1 MKRTLILIL
10 LIVMA
15 SAVWSQDQLSMKEV
29 VLLARKQSLDAFRDK
44 NMFLADYWEYQSYK
58 SGKLPHLN
66 WFINPVSYNRRM
78 TMRYDSENNID
89 VYREQQTLSSYSVLS
104 LKQNIIATGGTLSL
118 ESDLYRLQNFN
129 NSGVNSWSSTPF
141 RIGLSQPL
149 WGFNPFKWEK
159 LISPLKYEKAKQEYI
174 RSVQQTNKKAVQL
187 YFDLLLANMQKEIA
201 AQNVAT
207 ADTLYKVG
215 MKRFGIASIQ
225 QEELL
230 DLELS
235 KFNSQIEQAQAE
247 KNYEKARFN
256 LISFLGENNTQ
267 EIVPIMPDTLD
278 NLFIDET
285 QAFEIARRLN
295 PEILQLRQK
304 ELEAA
309 RSLEQAVK
317 DSRFNANL
325 DMSYGLNQSSQT
337 FDEVYSNPL
346 DQQMVGVSV
355 SIPLLDWGNSKGRK
369 KMAQSQKEVVDI
381 EVEQALL
388 DFEQQVRL
396 KVIDFNLQGKVV
408 ASAARAD
415 ELAMQSFQVTKKRF
429 MLGKVDV
436 LRLTTA
442 MKNRQ
447 MARERYIN
455 SLATY
460 WRYFYEVQEITLYDF
475 VNGVSIEEDFEILIN
490 R

>member
-1 MKRTLILIL
+1 M
-10 LIVMA
+10 
-15 SAVWSQDQLSMKEV
+15 
-29 VLLARKQSLDAFRDK
+29 
-44 NMFLADYWEYQSYK
+44 
-58 SGKLPHLN
+58 P
-66 WFINPVSYNRRM
+66 
-78 TMRYDSENNID
+78 
-89 VYREQQTLSSYSVLS
+89 
-104 LKQNIIATGGTLSL
+104 GTL
-118 ESDLYRLQNFN
+118 DKLY
-129 NSGVNSWSSTPF
+129 
-141 RIGLSQPL
+141 
-149 WGFNPFKWEK
+149 
-159 LISPLKYEKAKQEYI
+159 
-174 RSVQQTNKKAVQL
+174 
-187 YFDLLLANMQKEIA
+187 
-201 AQNVAT
+201 
-207 ADTLYKVG
+207 
-215 MKRFGIASIQ
+215 
-225 QEELL
+225 
-230 DLELS
+230 
-235 KFNSQIEQAQAE
+235 
-247 KNYEKARFN
+247 
-256 LISFLGENNTQ
+256 
-267 EIVPIMPDTLD
+267 
-278 NLFIDET
+278 IDEA

-337 FDEVYSNPL
+337 FDDVYRNPL

-415 ELAMQSFQVTKKRF
+415 DLAMQSFEVTKKRF
-429 MLGKVDV
+429 ILGKVDV

>member
-1 MKRTLILIL
+1 
-10 LIVMA
+10 
-15 SAVWSQDQLSMKEV
+15 
-29 VLLARKQSLDAFRDK
+29 
-44 NMFLADYWEYQSYK
+44 
-58 SGKLPHLN
+58 
-66 WFINPVSYNRRM
+66 
-78 TMRYDSENNID
+78 
-89 VYREQQTLSSYSVLS
+89 
-104 LKQNIIATGGTLSL
+104 
-118 ESDLYRLQNFN
+118 
-129 NSGVNSWSSTPF
+129 
-141 RIGLSQPL
+141 
-149 WGFNPFKWEK
+149 
-159 LISPLKYEKAKQEYI
+159 
-174 RSVQQTNKKAVQL
+174 
-187 YFDLLLANMQKEIA
+187 
-201 AQNVAT
+201 
-207 ADTLYKVG
+207 
-215 MKRFGIASIQ
+215 
-225 QEELL
+225 
-230 DLELS
+230 
-235 KFNSQIEQAQAE
+235 
-247 KNYEKARFN
+247 
-256 LISFLGENNTQ
+256 
-267 EIVPIMPDTLD
+267 MPDTLD

-325 DMSYGLNQSSQT
+325 DMSYGLNQSSLT
-337 FDEVYSNPL
+337 FDEVYINPL